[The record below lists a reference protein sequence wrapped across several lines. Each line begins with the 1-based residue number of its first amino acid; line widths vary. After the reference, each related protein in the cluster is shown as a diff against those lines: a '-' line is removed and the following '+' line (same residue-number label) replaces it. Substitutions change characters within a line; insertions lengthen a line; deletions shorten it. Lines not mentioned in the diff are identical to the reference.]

1 MSTQVRL
8 RNKSPCP
15 WPPTRWPTA
24 WTWTSLW
31 SLGTWRSEAGSLLAQ
46 MTTGKSIGL
55 PLRHAG
61 QQDSPGGKICDK
73 YILKLLSLRNLFS
86 VDSGYRMNDFQIINH
101 FSNHYELTRKDT
113 MVKNIKRYKRVSKLT
128 LRKNWNWS
136 QISKRYRRDLER
148 EGNPL
153 AEKSGEGAKK
163 LSRNQKLFMGRQ
175 PAYMQKTCDDAVMLF
190 WPKKNCGKSA

>member
-31 SLGTWRSEAGSLLAQ
+31 SLGTWRSEAGSLSAQ

-61 QQDSPGGKICDK
+61 QQDTWYSPGGKIYLETVVTQESFFCRLRLPNERLPNHQPLLQPLWAHAQGHHGEKHQKVQKGLAQSSRREKIEINPK
-73 YILKLLSLRNLFS
+73 YQKGIEEIW
-86 VDSGYRMNDFQIINH
+86 SGRG
-101 FSNHYELTRKDT
+101 TPWPR
-113 MVKNIKRYKRVSKLT
+113 RVGKV
-128 LRKNWNWS
+128 
-136 QISKRYRRDLER
+136 E
-148 EGNPL
+148 
-153 AEKSGEGAKK
+153 KK
-163 LSRNQKLFMGRQ
+163 LSRNKKLFMGRH
-175 PAYMQKTCDDAVMLF
+175 PAQWYRCQLEVA
-190 WPKKNCGKSA
+190 

>member
-15 WPPTRWPTA
+15 WPPTRWRTA

-31 SLGTWRSEAGSLLAQ
+31 SLGTWRSEAGSLSAQ

-61 QQDSPGGKICDK
+61 QQDTWYSPGGKICDK

-113 MVKNIKRYKRVSKLT
+113 MVKNIKRYKRVSLKTHVEKELKLIPNIKKVPKGLGAGGEPLGREKWGRWRKSCQGIKKCLWVAT
-128 LRKNWNWS
+128 L
-136 QISKRYRRDLER
+136 
-148 EGNPL
+148 
-153 AEKSGEGAKK
+153 
-163 LSRNQKLFMGRQ
+163 
-175 PAYMQKTCDDAVMLF
+175 
-190 WPKKNCGKSA
+190 

>member
-1 MSTQVRL
+1 MIIQFSPFCGGQNVKMCNNSRIWWPHHLTILSPEETNELIKKKSNLSNKQPSFVAMSTQVRL

-31 SLGTWRSEAGSLLAQ
+31 SLGTWRSEAGSLSAQ

-61 QQDSPGGKICDK
+61 QQDTWYSPGAKICDK

-113 MVKNIKRYKRVSKLT
+113 MVKNIKRYKRVLRLT
-128 LRKNWNWS
+128 LRKNWN
-136 QISKRYRRDLER
+136 
-148 EGNPL
+148 
-153 AEKSGEGAKK
+153 
-163 LSRNQKLFMGRQ
+163 
-175 PAYMQKTCDDAVMLF
+175 
-190 WPKKNCGKSA
+190 

>member
-8 RNKSPCP
+8 GNKSPCP
-15 WPPTRWPTA
+15 WPPTRWRTA

-31 SLGTWRSEAGSLLAQ
+31 SLGTWRSEAGSLSAQ

-61 QQDSPGGKICDK
+61 QQDTWYSPGGKICDK

-113 MVKNIKRYKRVSKLT
+113 MVKNIKRYKRVSRLT

-153 AEKSGEGAKK
+153 AEKSGEGGEKVVK
-163 LSRNQKLFMGRQ
+163 ES
-175 PAYMQKTCDDAVMLF
+175 
-190 WPKKNCGKSA
+190 KNVYGSPPCNRV